1 MMPRKKRA
9 RTVKDKEVQFKR
21 ILRMGEELLQEK
33 HGRGFSMRELARR
46 LDMAPSNLYN
56 YVKNENELRV
66 AMLHEHFNMSS
77 AELEQLEEMRGKTY
91 IEMIE
96 ALISHF
102 FESNNNEH
110 SWAAL
115 ELMSFQNIDENHPID
130 LGLMIKPYRN
140 IIEKAVDEG
149 EIPMQDVELS
159 ALYVWSLLQGS
170 VNMLRLAESSKM
182 FDEARKANYVEYVT
196 NIIISSLQRTS
207 TIP

>member
-66 AMLHEHFNMSS
+66 AILHEHFSMSS

-91 IEMIE
+91 IEMME
-96 ALISHF
+96 VLITHF

-110 SWAAL
+110 SWVAL
-115 ELMSFQNIDENHPID
+115 ELMSLQNIDENHPID
-130 LGLMIKPYRN
+130 LGLMINPFRYH
-140 IIEKAVDEG
+140 IEKAVDAG
-149 EIPMQDVELS
+149 ELPKQDVELS

-182 FDEARKANYVEYVT
+182 VDETRKANYIEYVT
-196 NIIISSLQRTS
+196 NIIISSLKS
-207 TIP
+207 MPAS